1 MLHFSLIA
9 VKEKCVVD
17 PRNKEDIEIVM
28 NELQKLRMMADFL
41 QIVPVLFL
49 GVQECKVLFYIC
61 GNKLQVWI

>member
-1 MLHFSLIA
+1 MHFSLIA

-41 QIVPVLFL
+41 QNSSRIISRCP
-49 GVQECKVLFYIC
+49 GV
-61 GNKLQVWI
+61 